1 MSKDFN
7 AKEVH
12 FFTDFKRVKFKSY
25 NAKNCSLSQR
35 EFIDAIKKYQGSPF
49 NDRIAYL
56 EVYTSNKI
64 EGNTLTK
71 GQTKALLE
79 GLAQDADYRTQSEVI
94 QLNRAIRDNL
104 SIEEDLTIEE
114 ICRIHRDITYNTLN
128 NPRDEGHLR
137 KGQVYISNSMVIP
150 PKPEVIEEQLQQAL
164 DVFNSSEKDLID
176 IFKFKLDFVRIHPFM
191 DGNGRLSRLLMNGL
205 LTAKGYPRIIIRNQD
220 KGFYYDAI
228 EDSLRV
234 GRYDAWIKFMLTYMK
249 FMCELEDSFL
259 RDIE

>member
-1 MSKDFN
+1 MN
-7 AKEVH
+7 E
-12 FFTDFKRVKFKSY
+12 DFKANNIHSFTEFKKVKFKIY
-25 NAKNCSLSQR
+25 NAKNCSLSQK
-35 EFIDAIKKYQGSPF
+35 EFIDAIKKYQGRPF
-49 NDRIAYL
+49 NNRIAYL

-104 SIEEDLTIEE
+104 SIEEDLTIDG
-114 ICRIHRDITYNTLN
+114 ICRIHRDITYNTLSS
-128 NPRDEGHLR
+128 PKDEGHLR
-137 KGQVYISNSMVIP
+137 VGQVYISNSMTIP
-150 PKPEVIEEQLQQAL
+150 PKPEVIEEQLQQAI
-164 DVFNSSEKDLID
+164 DTFNSSEKDLLD
-176 IFKFKLDFVRIHPFM
+176 IFRFKLDFVRIHPFM

-228 EDSLRV
+228 EDSLRI
-234 GRYDAWIKFMLTYMK
+234 GRYNAWIKFMLTYMK
-249 FMCELEDSFL
+249 FMCELEYLFL

>member
-1 MSKDFN
+1 MSKDFKVN
-7 AKEVH
+7 EMH
-12 FFTDFKRVKFKSY
+12 FFTDFKKIKFKSY
-25 NAKNCSLSQR
+25 NAKNCSLSEQQ
-35 EFIDAIKKYQGSPF
+35 FIDAIRQYQGRPF

-104 SIEEDLTIEE
+104 LITKDLSIEE
-114 ICRIHRDITYNTLN
+114 ICRIHRDITYNTLSN
-128 NPRDEGHLR
+128 SQDEGHLR
-137 KGQVYISNSMVIP
+137 QGQVYISNSMTVP
-150 PKPEVIEEQLQQAL
+150 PKAELVKEQLQLAI
-164 DVFNSSEKDLID
+164 DKFNNSEKDLLD

-191 DGNGRLSRLLMNGL
+191 NGNGRLSRLLMNGL
-205 LTAKGYPRIIIRNQD
+205 LTAKGYPRVIIRNQD
-220 KGFYYDAI
+220 KGYYYDAI
-228 EDSLRV
+228 EASLRV

-259 RDIE
+259 IDIE